1 MPTLKQAAAEFLS
14 QNRIAVVGVSRDA
27 KQSANANYRRLK
39 ARGYQVFA
47 VNPHADLVEG
57 DRCYRSLREIEGG
70 VDGVLVFTP
79 RQASAAVVQECAE
92 LHIPR
97 VWLHRSV
104 DAGSVS
110 EEAVAIARR
119 EGIAVLDG
127 ACPMMFLGGDPAHA
141 CMRFVLGLMGK
152 LPDGS
157 EYRLQETLPL
167 ERV

>member
-1 MPTLKQAAAEFLS
+1 MPTLKQAATEFLA
-14 QNRIAVVGVSRDA
+14 QDRIAVVGVSRDS

-47 VNPHADLVEG
+47 VNPNADLVEG
-57 DRCYRSLREIEGG
+57 DRCYHALRDIEGG
-70 VDGVLVFTP
+70 VDGVVVFTP
-79 RQASAAVVQECAE
+79 RHLTAAVVRECAE

-97 VWLHRSV
+97 VWMHRSV

-110 EEAVAIARR
+110 EEAVELARR
-119 EGIAVLDG
+119 EGIALLDG
-127 ACPMMFLGGDPAHA
+127 ACPLMFLGGDPAHS
-141 CMRFVLGLMGK
+141 CMRLVLGLMGK